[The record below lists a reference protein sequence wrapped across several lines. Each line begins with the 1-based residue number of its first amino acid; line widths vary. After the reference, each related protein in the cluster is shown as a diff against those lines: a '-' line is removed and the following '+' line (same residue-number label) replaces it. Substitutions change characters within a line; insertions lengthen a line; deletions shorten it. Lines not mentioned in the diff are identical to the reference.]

1 MNELLKEWMNP
12 ALIEEM
18 DEGVLNAPQ
27 DLLGVHMYLDTQFF
41 VVRRPAA
48 QTVWITNVDGDKTYE
63 MEELDHEL
71 GLFGLEIKTKSKQ
84 LKDYRVRI
92 QYSPEDVI
100 ETADPYQFEPQ
111 TSDFDCYIFG
121 EGKHYKIFDK
131 MGAHVET
138 INGVTGTRF
147 TVWAP
152 DARSVSVVGSFN
164 MWDGRLHT
172 MRLLG
177 PTGVYELFIPGV
189 TEGSIYKYQITT
201 RSKELMYKTDP
212 YGNYAEVRPGNA
224 SVVTSLEGY
233 EWGDADYMKD
243 HGTKTRE
250 VRERNPMSDRKSVV

>member
-18 DEGVLNAPQ
+18 EEGVLNAPQ

-41 VVRRPAA
+41 VVRRPEA
-48 QTVWITNVDGDKTYE
+48 QIVWITNVDGDVAYE

-71 GLFGLEIKTKSKQ
+71 GLFGLEIKKKSKQ

-92 QYSPEDVI
+92 QYAPEDVI
-100 ETADPYQFEPQ
+100 ETADPYRFEPQ

-121 EGKHYKIFDK
+121 EGKHYKIFEK

-138 INGVTGTRF
+138 IDGVTGTRF

-177 PTGVYELFIPGV
+177 PTGVYELFVPGV
-189 TEGSIYKYQITT
+189 TEGSVYKYQITT
-201 RSKELMYKTDP
+201 RSKELIYKTDP
-212 YGNYAEVRPGNA
+212 YGNYAELRPGNA
-224 SVVTSLEGY
+224 SVVTSLELSLI
-233 EWGDADYMKD
+233 
-243 HGTKTRE
+243 HI
-250 VRERNPMSDRKSVV
+250 